1 MSARDIIASSWSLY
15 KTGADTF
22 PLSPHNQTDRVRGK
36 KKKVNARRYPCDSFF
51 ASLELGSRRP
61 ECAGRTSTPSFLV
74 LAFFLSVRFTHRESD
89 RSK

>member
-1 MSARDIIASSWSLY
+1 MSARDIIASSWSSY
-15 KTGADTF
+15 KKPFTI
-22 PLSPHNQTDRVRGK
+22 PLSLSPHNQTDRVRGK
-36 KKKVNARRYPCDSFF
+36 KKKVHARRYPCDPFF

-74 LAFFLSVRFTHRESD
+74 LAFFLSFTHGESD